1 MQARK
6 NDREPL
12 KFREHAI
19 IVVLKCYISKV
30 LFALHNFSVKTK
42 TIIGV
47 SGKTRSKKSAVNK
60 FGFQNSGHGTVMVS
74 YVLTF

>member
-12 KFREHAI
+12 KFCEYAI
-19 IVVLKCYISKV
+19 LVVLKCYISKV

-42 TIIGV
+42 TILGV
-47 SGKTRSKKSAVNK
+47 SAKIRSKNSALNK
-60 FGFQNSGHGTVMVS
+60 FGFQNSRHGTVMVS